1 MEILSAY
8 LIILVCAKQEVRII
22 NTGSYWFLV
31 FHLLSI
37 LKNTRK
43 PSLHFL
49 QVIDNVEL
57 PKASSGEIFFLLNLK
72 TLFL

>member
-8 LIILVCAKQEVRII
+8 LIILDYANQEARII

-37 LKNTRK
+37 FEKQQAT
-43 PSLHFL
+43 
-49 QVIDNVEL
+49 
-57 PKASSGEIFFLLNLK
+57 
-72 TLFL
+72 